1 MATKKERRTAE
12 TKSRKMRKGKRIAIL
27 SAIGAAVFGF
37 LVFFFV
43 SIFNMVYPPVSGMD
57 GGQSKKEK
65 QAVILYFSDKNELFL
80 VPEKRF
86 IAQEKNPVA
95 QAKRLVKALID
106 GSKSGHVNTFP
117 AKTGVKDI
125 KIGSDQ
131 TVYVNFNREFVKT
144 HPGGTTSEIATIYS
158 LTNTLTR
165 NIPSIKNVKI
175 LVEDKSIDSIKGH
188 VSTQGAFRMDKD
200 LIVEGSRNI

>member
-12 TKSRKMRKGKRIAIL
+12 TKSRKMRKGKRLAIL
-27 SAIGAAVFGF
+27 SAIGVAVFGF

-43 SIFNMVYPPVSGMD
+43 SIFNMVYPPVGGVD
-57 GGQSKKEK
+57 GGQARKEK
-65 QAVILYFSDKNELFL
+65 QSVILYFSDKNELFL

-86 IAQEKNPVA
+86 IVKEKSADA
-95 QAKRLVKALID
+95 QAKRLVNALID
-106 GSKSGHVNTFP
+106 GSKSGYVNTFP
-117 AKTGVKDI
+117 GKAGLKNV

-131 TVYVNFNREFVKT
+131 TAYVNFSREFVKS

-165 NIPSIKNVKI
+165 NIPSIKHVKI
-175 LVEDKSIDSIKGH
+175 LVEDKPIDSIKGH
-188 VSTQGAFRMDKD
+188 VSTQGAFRMEKD

>member
-12 TKSRKMRKGKRIAIL
+12 TKSKKMRKGKRLAIL
-27 SAIGAAVFGF
+27 STIGVAVFGF

-43 SIFNMVYPPVSGMD
+43 TIFNMVYPPVGGMD
-57 GGQSKKEK
+57 GGQARKEK

-86 IAQEKNPVA
+86 LVTEKNPDV
-95 QAKRLVKALID
+95 QARRLVKALID

-117 AKTGVKDI
+117 GKAEVKSV

-131 TVYVNFNREFVKT
+131 TAYVNFSRELLKS

-165 NIPSIKNVKI
+165 NIPSIKSVKI
-175 LVEDKSIDSIKGH
+175 LVEDKPIDSIKGH
-188 VSTQGAFRMDKD
+188 VSTQGAFRMEKD

>member
-12 TKSRKMRKGKRIAIL
+12 TKSRKMKKGKRIAIL
-27 SAIGAAVFGF
+27 SAIGVAVFGF

-57 GGQSKKEK
+57 GGQARKEK
-65 QAVILYFSDKNELFL
+65 REVILYFSDKNELFL

-86 IAQEKNPVA
+86 IAQEKNPDA
-95 QAKRLVKALID
+95 QAKSLVKALIE

-117 AKTGVKDI
+117 GKSGLKDV
-125 KIGSDQ
+125 KIGPDQ
-131 TVYVNFNREFVKT
+131 TAYVNFNRDFIIS

-165 NIPSIKNVKI
+165 NIPSIKSVKI
-175 LVEDKSIDSIKGH
+175 LVEEKPINSIKGH
-188 VSTQGAFRMDKD
+188 VSTQESFRMEKA

>member
-12 TKSRKMRKGKRIAIL
+12 TKSRKMRKGKRLAIL
-27 SAIGAAVFGF
+27 SAIGVAVFGF

-43 SIFNMVYPPVSGMD
+43 SIFNMVYPPVGGVD
-57 GGQSKKEK
+57 GGQARKEK

-80 VPEKRF
+80 VTEKRF
-86 IAQEKNPVA
+86 IVKEKSADA
-95 QAKRLVKALID
+95 QARRLVNALID
-106 GSKSGHVNTFP
+106 GSKSGNVNTFP
-117 AKTGVKDI
+117 GKAGLKNV

-131 TVYVNFNREFVKT
+131 TAYVNFSREFVKN

-165 NIPSIKNVKI
+165 NIPSIKSVKI
-175 LVEDKSIDSIKGH
+175 LVEDKPIDSIKGH
-188 VSTQGAFRMDKD
+188 VGTQEAFRMEKD